1 MPQIIAALVALLFS
15 ALRQYLPGIIG
26 RVLLAFG
33 IGFVT
38 HEVAMPA
45 LKSFVESKFSA
56 IPPVFQAY
64 WGATG
69 IGVAVTMILS
79 AWLATRAQAAILSK
93 VGTK

>member
-1 MPQIIAALVALLFS
+1 MPQIIAALVALLIS

-38 HEVAMPA
+38 HEMAMPA
-45 LKSFVESKFSA
+45 LKSFVESKFGML
-56 IPPVFQAY
+56 PPVLQAY

-69 IGVAVTMILS
+69 IGIAATMIIS
-79 AWLATRAQAAILSK
+79 AWLAARAQKAILSK
-93 VGTK
+93 LEAK

>member
-1 MPQIIAALVALLFS
+1 MPQIIAALVALLVS
-15 ALRQYLPGIIG
+15 AGRQYLPGIVG

-45 LKSFVESKFSA
+45 LKAFVESKYGA
-56 IPPVFQAY
+56 LPPIYQAY

-69 IGVAVTMILS
+69 FGVAVTMVLS
-79 AWLATRAQAAILSK
+79 AYLATRAQSAILSK
-93 VGTK
+93 VGSK